1 MIPSIGSGSGS
12 SRKPKFSSPPP
23 APNLTHLHSNDSI
36 ASLNLPPPPPPPPP
50 PLPRNGWLPAVSA
63 PSSSVSR
70 KHQRSH
76 SSIQEADSASGNSLN
91 VKKALKEDDEIE
103 FDEGNGKPKLKAL
116 HWDKVRATS
125 DRATVWD
132 QLKSSSFQ

>member
-1 MIPSIGSGSGS
+1 
-12 SRKPKFSSPPP
+12 
-23 APNLTHLHSNDSI
+23 
-36 ASLNLPPPPPPPPP
+36 
-50 PLPRNGWLPAVSA
+50 LPAVSA